1 MDEVE
6 TVVRAAATCL
16 LRDVALFDVY
26 EGKGLPE
33 GQEELRHHH
42 DPARRRK
49 RPLND
54 KAVDAVMNKIIAN
67 LTKQLGAEL
76 R

>member
-1 MDEVE
+1 M
-6 TVVRAAATCL
+6 T
-16 LRDVALFDVY
+16 LRDD
-26 EGKGLPE
+26 EKT
-33 GQEELRHHH
+33 
-42 DPARRRK
+42 
-49 RPLND
+49 LND